1 MQVSGIKCQV
11 LNTATDSCS
20 EALQHI
26 GGKYMKRILWRVLAR
41 PQLLRWII
49 LPVDDGGNSKLPLCD
64 IKTMLNNHSVPACDC
79 FNLHLRNTYPGLLT
93 YWLLLYIS
101 ANDRGVKT
109 SHFFKLDSKC
119 CALTT
124 LCTWHRLVKVREGT
138 RWTSLGVFIQISV
151 LSHNK
156 PGWKKSRCPGR
167 KYPAV
172 PDEQLNTLFNTVL

>member
-1 MQVSGIKCQV
+1 MAGVEYSYRFMFRGSAAYWQEIHEENTMTGPGSPTAAA
-11 LNTATDSCS
+11 LNHSPCWWWW
-20 EALQHI
+20 
-26 GGKYMKRILWRVLAR
+26 K
-41 PQLLRWII
+41 
-49 LPVDDGGNSKLPLCD
+49 PLCD

-93 YWLLLYIS
+93 YLLLLYIS